1 MSRSTASTHSLISAL
16 AGPPADTT
24 AQHHQPKRDG
34 RQQLCPRSVSP
45 AAHLVDQRLQVRLDK
60 HQGAGLHVGCH
71 RVCAAGGRAQAGGG
85 EVRGAT
91 PCHGAGWRKRRV
103 CASSTL
109 AAQHPQRPPLAAVD
123 PACLSQQGTRWPCA
137 PALSTT
143 TGRPRESTPSMYS
156 RPAQGWQWAGRLGA
170 CTAAKRRS
178 VPTASVCLLPDTQ
191 GAATSGSQALGQQ
204 HPPPHT
210 HAPLNVW
217 YHCGG
222 NSSSGCAAAS
232 PPSPAGALVAA
243 ALMAAS
249 ALAVS

>member
-1 MSRSTASTHSLISAL
+1 MEGSSSAL
-16 AGPPADTT
+16 ALSAQLPTWLTSGSRCALTNTRALAFMLGAT
-24 AQHHQPKRDG
+24 ASVQQVGG
-34 RQQLCPRSVSP
+34 RRRAAVRCGVQRSVTG
-45 AAHLVDQRLQVRLDK
+45 LD
-60 HQGAGLHVGCH
+60 GASGVS
-71 RVCAAGGRAQAGGG
+71 AQA
-85 EVRGAT
+85 EQSL
-91 PCHGAGWRKRRV
+91 HSIH
-103 CASSTL
+103 SSHQCCST
-109 AAQHPQRPPLAAVD
+109 
-123 PACLSQQGTRWPCA
+123 CLSQQGWRWPCA